1 MFTLCQAWLH
11 YNNKNIDSFLKYFSL
26 VGEADT
32 HTAEACQCKEG
43 GGDSPRGLPGEE
55 DTGAEFG
62 KTNENLTGRW
72 GVRERAGE
80 MPGLIQNRIKMP
92 VYCFCSS
99 LPSGHPAISKR
110 ILTVSYKHPGSTWKS
125 LGPGKEGT

>member
-1 MFTLCQAWLH
+1 MFTLCQSWLH

-43 GGDSPRGLPGEE
+43 GRDSPRGLPGEE

-62 KTNENLTGRW
+62 RTNENLTGRW
-72 GVRERAGE
+72 GERGRAGE
-80 MPGLIQNRIKMP
+80 MPGLIQNRIKIP
-92 VYCFCSS
+92 LVPPYLQDIWAFQRGSS
-99 LPSGHPAISKR
+99 LFLISTQAV
-110 ILTVSYKHPGSTWKS
+110 LGS
-125 LGPGKEGT
+125 P